1 MILKIAAILFP
12 KERDKA
18 ALPLDRNPPPRC
30 PLMPTPLRITGK
42 HIMIRKLLFA
52 AAAAFVGKKLMDRN
66 RDTKSMNGTG
76 SQRATDMGNSSASY
90 TGSTGGAAG
99 GHVPTDLM
107 TDHPPRPNERA
118 DEDRKSTRLNS
129 SH

>member
-42 HIMIRKLLFA
+42 HIMIRKLLLA
-52 AAAAFVGKKLMDRN
+52 AAAAFVGKKLMDRH
-66 RDTKSMNGTG
+66 RDNQSMNGTD
-76 SQRATDMGNSSASY
+76 SQRAPARGNRSASY
-90 TGSTGGAAG
+90 TDSTGGAAA
-99 GHVPTDLM
+99 GHVPTDRM
-107 TDHPPRPNERA
+107 PDHPPGRNQRPNEPF
-118 DEDRKSTRLNS
+118 
-129 SH
+129 

>member
-52 AAAAFVGKKLMDRN
+52 AAAAFVGKNLMDRN
-66 RDTKSMNGTG
+66 RDNKIMNGPV
-76 SQRATDMGNSSASY
+76 SQRATDSGNLSVSY
-90 TGSTGGAAG
+90 TGSTGGAAA
-99 GHVPTDLM
+99 GHVPTNLM
-107 TDHPPRPNERA
+107 SYHHPGHNERE
-118 DEDRKSTRLNS
+118 DEAFSPDQHSTVS
-129 SH
+129 